1 MYDKFSF
8 AKGYRA
14 RAIFV
19 ICNAVF
25 MIVLCTL
32 MLIPIFK
39 VLADSFDGVG
49 SYELTLLPK
58 QFTIDAYKL
67 VVSTESLYR
76 PFLTSIFVTTVGTLL
91 ALALSSMGAYVLI
104 QKEMPGRN
112 FFTYMILFTMIF
124 NGGLIP
130 TYLVIRDL
138 KLLNT
143 LWSVILPLAINTYN
157 LVLLKNFFSTIPRG
171 IIESA
176 EIDGCTPFMT
186 FLKIVLPLSKA
197 GLAAIGLFYA
207 VAYWNCFF
215 QFIMY
220 INNQDLYNFQVRLR
234 ELILNDDYLQAGA
247 LTIFPK
253 SVQNAAI
260 IVSIVPVMILYP
272 FLQKHFAKGVN
283 LGAIKG

>member
-8 AKGYRA
+8 ERGYRA

-19 ICNAVF
+19 IGNAIF
-25 MIVLCTL
+25 LIVLCAL

-39 VLADSFDGVG
+39 VLSDSFDAVG
-49 SYELTLLPK
+49 SYELTLFPK
-58 QFTIDAYKL
+58 QFTADAYKL
-67 VVSTESLYR
+67 IVSTESLYR
-76 PFLTSIFVTTVGTLL
+76 PFLISILVTTIGTLL
-91 ALALSSMGAYVLI
+91 ALVLSSMGAYVLV

-143 LWSVILPLAINTYN
+143 LWAVILPLAINTYN
-157 LVLLKNFFSTIPRG
+157 LVLLKNFFSTIPKG

-186 FLKIVLPLSKA
+186 FVKIVLPLSKA

-247 LTIFPK
+247 MTIFPK

-260 IVSIVPVMILYP
+260 IVSIIPVMILYP